1 MRRQEKRRCKRLPM
15 KIPVRVYG
23 RTPNNHPFRDVT
35 VTRTIDAH
43 GATVSLGSPVKRGQT
58 LLLVNGYTEE
68 ERQCRVVYVNSKK
81 GSKRRRV
88 GLEFTDPRGNFWHV
102 FVPLVEGARDGE
114 GSSRPQPA
122 SL

>member
-1 MRRQEKRRCKRLPM
+1 MREQEKRRCKRLPM

-23 RTPNNHPFRDVT
+23 RTANNRPFRDVT

-43 GATVSLGSPVKRGQT
+43 GATISLESQVKRGQT

-68 ERQCRVVYVNSKK
+68 ERQCRVVHVDSKK
-81 GSKRRRV
+81 GGKRRRV

-102 FVPLVEGARDGE
+102 FVPLVEGTRNGD
-114 GSSRPQPA
+114 GSSLPQPA
-122 SL
+122 PR